1 MRPELL
7 SQFMKLFAKYKYV
20 MLVVAAGV
28 FLLVIPTIGG
38 KTAAAPEKSRTAA
51 EFSLTELEKKLE
63 SALSQIEGA
72 GRVTVVLTAKEGTRS
87 VLASDERENNGESQQ
102 NVVVVSTG
110 SGTQEAVL
118 LQQIYPELQGA
129 LLVCSGAG
137 EATVRLKL
145 MESVAALTD
154 LGADKIA
161 ICKSK

>member
-1 MRPELL
+1 
-7 SQFMKLFAKYKYV
+7 MKLFAKYKYV
-20 MLVVAAGV
+20 MLVVAAGI

-38 KTAAAPEKSRTAA
+38 KTAVAPEKSRTAT
-51 EFSLTELEKKLE
+51 EFSLTELEQKLE

-102 NVVVVSTG
+102 NVVVVATG
-110 SGTQEAVL
+110 SGTQE
-118 LQQIYPELQGA
+118 QIYPELQGA
-129 LLVCSGAG
+129 LLVCPGAG

-154 LGADKIA
+154 LGTDKIA